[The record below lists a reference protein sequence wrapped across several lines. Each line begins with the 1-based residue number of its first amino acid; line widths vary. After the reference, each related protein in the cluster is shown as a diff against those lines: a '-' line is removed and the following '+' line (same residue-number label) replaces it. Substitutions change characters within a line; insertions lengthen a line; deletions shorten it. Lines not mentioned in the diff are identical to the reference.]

1 MKHFL
6 MKYNANKL
14 ETSKDEGLLTLEKA
28 RERILK
34 LLTENMKNFKDNS
47 WDISNRMNKLMTDTE
62 KNSIFTLRLGGK
74 RIVRYSLDLL
84 NTEQKLQFLADF
96 YTSVA
101 EREFDEDITDFLAK
115 EIDNANARK
124 KEANERRRN
133 KKKAEREKKAEEA
146 KIRTLAATEPILSAM
161 GLPIPI
167 KSNGKFSSATIFV
180 NLSKKSTKST
190 RRISQ
195 RDISRSDKSAP
206 LPLLSASLTFSFTIP
221 EFSHAPYPPIFILS
235 PKHSLKWREV
245 TR

>member
-1 MKHFL
+1 MPKCHTELLCSFFNQLSERKNEMKHFL

-34 LLTENMKNFKDNS
+34 LLTENMKNFKENS

-146 KIRTLAATEPILSAM
+146 KIRTIAATEPILSAM
-161 GLPIPI
+161 GLPT
-167 KSNGKFSSATIFV
+167 SV
-180 NLSKKSTKST
+180 
-190 RRISQ
+190 
-195 RDISRSDKSAP
+195 
-206 LPLLSASLTFSFTIP
+206 LTQQG
-221 EFSHAPYPPIFILS
+221 
-235 PKHSLKWREV
+235 
-245 TR
+245 

>member
-1 MKHFL
+1 

-34 LLTENMKNFKDNS
+34 LLTENMKNFKENS

-101 EREFDEDITDFLAK
+101 EKEFDEDITDFLAK
-115 EIDNANARK
+115 EIDNAK
-124 KEANERRRN
+124 GYEYYQVFSQRN
-133 KKKAEREKKAEEA
+133 
-146 KIRTLAATEPILSAM
+146 
-161 GLPIPI
+161 GFIP
-167 KSNGKFSSATIFV
+167 
-180 NLSKKSTKST
+180 NLS
-190 RRISQ
+190 IV
-195 RDISRSDKSAP
+195 D
-206 LPLLSASLTFSFTIP
+206 LLFNMGP
-221 EFSHAPYPPIFILS
+221 EGLIVLQNMAKNL
-235 PKHSLKWREV
+235 
-245 TR
+245 

>member
-1 MKHFL
+1 MPKCHTELLCSFFNQLTERKNTMKHFL

-34 LLTENMKNFKDNS
+34 LLTENMKNFKENS

-146 KIRTLAATEPILSAM
+146 KIRTIAATEPMLSAM
-161 GLPIPI
+161 GLPT
-167 KSNGKFSSATIFV
+167 SV
-180 NLSKKSTKST
+180 
-190 RRISQ
+190 
-195 RDISRSDKSAP
+195 
-206 LPLLSASLTFSFTIP
+206 LTQQG
-221 EFSHAPYPPIFILS
+221 
-235 PKHSLKWREV
+235 
-245 TR
+245 

>member
-34 LLTENMKNFKDNS
+34 LLTENMKNFKENS

-133 KKKAEREKKAEEA
+133 KKKEEREQKAKDKEAERE
-146 KIRTLAATEPILSAM
+146 RSLAMAQQMAQETAINNANM
-161 GLPIPI
+161 
-167 KSNGKFSSATIFV
+167 
-180 NLSKKSTKST
+180 
-190 RRISQ
+190 
-195 RDISRSDKSAP
+195 
-206 LPLLSASLTFSFTIP
+206 LLHI
-221 EFSHAPYPPIFILS
+221 
-235 PKHSLKWREV
+235 
-245 TR
+245 

>member
-34 LLTENMKNFKDNS
+34 LLTENMKNFKENS

-84 NTEQKLQFLADF
+84 NTEQKLGFLADF

-101 EREFDEDITDFLAK
+101 EREFDEDITEFLAK
-115 EIDNANARK
+115 EIDNANIRK

-133 KKKAEREKKAEEA
+133 KKKEEREQKAKDKEAERE
-146 KIRTLAATEPILSAM
+146 RSLAMAQQMAQETAINNANM
-161 GLPIPI
+161 
-167 KSNGKFSSATIFV
+167 
-180 NLSKKSTKST
+180 
-190 RRISQ
+190 
-195 RDISRSDKSAP
+195 
-206 LPLLSASLTFSFTIP
+206 LLHI
-221 EFSHAPYPPIFILS
+221 
-235 PKHSLKWREV
+235 
-245 TR
+245 

>member
-1 MKHFL
+1 MPKCHTELLCSFFNQLTERKNKMKHFL

-34 LLTENMKNFKDNS
+34 LLTENMKNFKENS

-146 KIRTLAATEPILSAM
+146 KIRTLAATEPMLSAM
-161 GLPIPI
+161 GLPTSI
-167 KSNGKFSSATIFV
+167 
-180 NLSKKSTKST
+180 
-190 RRISQ
+190 
-195 RDISRSDKSAP
+195 
-206 LPLLSASLTFSFTIP
+206 LTQQG
-221 EFSHAPYPPIFILS
+221 
-235 PKHSLKWREV
+235 
-245 TR
+245 

>member
-1 MKHFL
+1 
-6 MKYNANKL
+6 
-14 ETSKDEGLLTLEKA
+14 
-28 RERILK
+28 
-34 LLTENMKNFKDNS
+34 
-47 WDISNRMNKLMTDTE
+47 MNKLMTDTE

-133 KKKAEREKKAEEA
+133 KKKSEREKKAEEA

-161 GLPIPI
+161 GLPT
-167 KSNGKFSSATIFV
+167 SV
-180 NLSKKSTKST
+180 
-190 RRISQ
+190 
-195 RDISRSDKSAP
+195 
-206 LPLLSASLTFSFTIP
+206 LTQQG
-221 EFSHAPYPPIFILS
+221 
-235 PKHSLKWREV
+235 
-245 TR
+245 

>member
-1 MKHFL
+1 MPKCHTELLCSFVNLTERKNKMKHFL

-34 LLTENMKNFKDNS
+34 LLTENMKNFKENS

-84 NTEQKLQFLADF
+84 STEQKLQFLADF

-101 EREFDEDITDFLAK
+101 NKEFDEDITDFLAK

-124 KEANERRRN
+124 KEANERRRE

-161 GLPIPI
+161 GLPT
-167 KSNGKFSSATIFV
+167 SV
-180 NLSKKSTKST
+180 
-190 RRISQ
+190 
-195 RDISRSDKSAP
+195 
-206 LPLLSASLTFSFTIP
+206 LTQQG
-221 EFSHAPYPPIFILS
+221 
-235 PKHSLKWREV
+235 
-245 TR
+245 

>member
-1 MKHFL
+1 MPKCHTELLCSFVNLTERKNKMKHFL

-34 LLTENMKNFKDNS
+34 LLTENMKNFKENS

-101 EREFDEDITDFLAK
+101 NKEFDEDITDFLAK

-161 GLPIPI
+161 GLPTSI
-167 KSNGKFSSATIFV
+167 
-180 NLSKKSTKST
+180 
-190 RRISQ
+190 
-195 RDISRSDKSAP
+195 
-206 LPLLSASLTFSFTIP
+206 LTQQG
-221 EFSHAPYPPIFILS
+221 
-235 PKHSLKWREV
+235 
-245 TR
+245 

>member
-1 MKHFL
+1 MPKCHTELLCSFVNLTERKNKMKHFL

-34 LLTENMKNFKDNS
+34 LLTENMKNFKENS

-62 KNSIFTLRLGGK
+62 KNSIFTLRLGGN

-161 GLPIPI
+161 GLPTSI
-167 KSNGKFSSATIFV
+167 
-180 NLSKKSTKST
+180 
-190 RRISQ
+190 
-195 RDISRSDKSAP
+195 
-206 LPLLSASLTFSFTIP
+206 LTQQG
-221 EFSHAPYPPIFILS
+221 
-235 PKHSLKWREV
+235 
-245 TR
+245 

>member
-1 MKHFL
+1 MKQFL

-84 NTEQKLQFLADF
+84 TTEQKLQFLADF

-101 EREFDEDITDFLAK
+101 NKEFDEDITDFLANADPAV
-115 EIDNANARK
+115 IDRNGDGIIGYVLCIGDVGHNDSKARTEGSRKALGTWDGSTDPTVK
-124 KEANERRRN
+124 KEGSVVVGG
-133 KKKAEREKKAEEA
+133 KTFKVIA
-146 KIRTLAATEPILSAM
+146 KFRQFLQ
-161 GLPIPI
+161 LP
-167 KSNGKFSSATIFV
+167 
-180 NLSKKSTKST
+180 
-190 RRISQ
+190 
-195 RDISRSDKSAP
+195 
-206 LPLLSASLTFSFTIP
+206 
-221 EFSHAPYPPIFILS
+221 H
-235 PKHSLKWREV
+235 
-245 TR
+245 

>member
-34 LLTENMKNFKDNS
+34 LLTENMINFKNDS
-47 WDISNRMNKLMTDTE
+47 WDLKNRMNKLIIDTE
-62 KNSIFTLRLGGK
+62 KNTIFTLRLGGK

-84 NTEQKLQFLADF
+84 SREQKLNFLADF
-96 YTSVA
+96 YSSVSA
-101 EREFDEDITDFLAK
+101 KEFDEDITDFLAK

-161 GLPIPI
+161 GLPT
-167 KSNGKFSSATIFV
+167 SV
-180 NLSKKSTKST
+180 
-190 RRISQ
+190 
-195 RDISRSDKSAP
+195 
-206 LPLLSASLTFSFTIP
+206 LTQQG
-221 EFSHAPYPPIFILS
+221 
-235 PKHSLKWREV
+235 
-245 TR
+245 

>member
-1 MKHFL
+1 MPKCHTELLCSFVNFNLKNERKNTMKQFL

-101 EREFDEDITDFLAK
+101 EKEFDEDITDFLAK

-124 KEANERRRN
+124 KEANERRRI

-161 GLPIPI
+161 GLPT
-167 KSNGKFSSATIFV
+167 SV
-180 NLSKKSTKST
+180 
-190 RRISQ
+190 
-195 RDISRSDKSAP
+195 
-206 LPLLSASLTFSFTIP
+206 LTQQG
-221 EFSHAPYPPIFILS
+221 
-235 PKHSLKWREV
+235 
-245 TR
+245 

>member
-34 LLTENMKNFKDNS
+34 LLTENMKNFKENS

-101 EREFDEDITDFLAK
+101 EKEFDEDITDFLAK

-161 GLPIPI
+161 GLPT
-167 KSNGKFSSATIFV
+167 SV
-180 NLSKKSTKST
+180 
-190 RRISQ
+190 
-195 RDISRSDKSAP
+195 
-206 LPLLSASLTFSFTIP
+206 LTQQG
-221 EFSHAPYPPIFILS
+221 
-235 PKHSLKWREV
+235 
-245 TR
+245 